1 MIDDKR
7 MTELEKCL
15 ENATKPK
22 TANKRRHT
30 KHENR
35 SESWRNSNTQKH
47 ETTIINAHHEIIFGF
62 AWNFR
67 LHYGAPISKSDS
79 FFQTC
84 GFRLTVEVLSALCLA
99 HGFFRLEIFS
109 IISHLEMISSNCLTA
124 ISQRSW
130 FYVLLGDNETCA
142 HHTCNLLLV
151 FRLKYTRFTKNSVE
165 EKTRIQQKTRAHARV
180 CECPFLIHEKHWNTQ
195 PIK

>member
-1 MIDDKR
+1 

-79 FFQTC
+79 FFPTY

-99 HGFFRLEIFS
+99 HGFFVRKYSPSFPTLKCF
-109 IISHLEMISSNCLTA
+109 HLIVW
-124 ISQRSW
+124 QRSLSDHDSMCYWATTKRVHTTHAICYW
-130 FYVLLGDNETCA
+130 F
-142 HHTCNLLLV
+142 
-151 FRLKYTRFTKNSVE
+151 SVWNIHDSP
-165 EKTRIQQKTRAHARV
+165 KT
-180 CECPFLIHEKHWNTQ
+180 P
-195 PIK
+195 